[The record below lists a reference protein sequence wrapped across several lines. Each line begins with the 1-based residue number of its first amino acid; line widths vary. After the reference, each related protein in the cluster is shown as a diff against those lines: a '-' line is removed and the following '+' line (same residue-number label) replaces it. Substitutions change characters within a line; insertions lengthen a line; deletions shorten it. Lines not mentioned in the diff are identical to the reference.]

1 MAKSTLQDYEF
12 LQCED
17 GIYFGRALKNGSISK
32 DSRKL
37 EFEEIAQLFSIV
49 AEDFILRNQ
58 QPLVIQKDG
67 KPFLQTTLIIQN
79 GQVHI

>member
-1 MAKSTLQDYEF
+1 MANLQDYMF

-17 GIYFGRALKNGSISK
+17 GIYFGKPLKNGSISK

-37 EFEEIAQLFSIV
+37 EPEEIAQLFSIV

-58 QPLVIQKDG
+58 QPLVIQKNG
-67 KPFLQTTLIIQN
+67 KPFLQTTLVI
-79 GQVHI
+79 